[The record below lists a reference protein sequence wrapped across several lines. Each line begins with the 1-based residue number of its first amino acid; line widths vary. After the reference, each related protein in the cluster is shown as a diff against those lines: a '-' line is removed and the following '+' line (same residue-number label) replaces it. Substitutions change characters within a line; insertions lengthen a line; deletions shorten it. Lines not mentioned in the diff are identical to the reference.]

1 MALNRTPSVS
11 KSLRRRRILAVLAGG
26 LVLGVGGTMT
36 LASWT
41 DSEWVWGG
49 ADGGPGIGTSEFVV
63 LQNTLSPA
71 NGDVATGWV
80 EEPDNPGGELVF
92 SPLTVGDDILAL
104 TPGETFYAPVALK
117 TSDTSIAGTV
127 DLLGAVAA
135 AGVTVDD
142 AGDLLWDNLGARVAL
157 EILPAADTAP
167 TCDQAYFAAAGVDVI
182 VGAGGAAPLDTAGLA
197 DQPISGGGDDVHY
210 YCFEISLPDNA
221 VTQTLQGRTVAPAW
235 QFFSTSV

>member
-1 MALNRTPSVS
+1 MALNRTSS
-11 KSLRRRRILAVLAGG
+11 ISRSLRRRRILAVLAGG

-49 ADGGPGIGTSEFVV
+49 ADGGPGVGTSEFVV

-71 NGDVATGWV
+71 NGEGATGWV

-92 SPLTVGDDILAL
+92 SPLTAGDDILAL

-117 TSDTSIAGTV
+117 TSDASIAGTV
-127 DLLGAVAA
+127 DLLGALPSTGGVIDDP
-135 AGVTVDD
+135 AGT
-142 AGDLLWDNLGARVAL
+142 LWTSLQVRVAL
-157 EILPAADTAP
+157 EIQAAADAAP
-167 TCDQAYFAAAGVDVI
+167 TCDQAFFDASGVIPIVATGGLGSAGT
-182 VGAGGAAPLDTAGLA
+182 P

-235 QFFSTSV
+235 QFLSTSV